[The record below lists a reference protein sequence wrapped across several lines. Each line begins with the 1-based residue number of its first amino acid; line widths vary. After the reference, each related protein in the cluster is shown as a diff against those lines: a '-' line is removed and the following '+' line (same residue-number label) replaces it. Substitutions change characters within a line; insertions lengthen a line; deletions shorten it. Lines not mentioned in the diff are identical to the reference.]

1 MDLEHLMVTIGSV
14 KNKYYIW
21 SRSGGFIW
29 DEVKAPPPPL
39 KMKKKMKTKKKKKI
53 EKGGREK
60 QCELTSVKIHS
71 IVEYLS
77 NACTNE

>member
-29 DEVKAPPPPL
+29 DEVKAPPFENE
-39 KMKKKMKTKKKKKI
+39 KKNKEDKKT

>member
-29 DEVKAPPPPL
+29 DEVKAPPPFENE
-39 KMKKKMKTKKKKKI
+39 KKMKTKKKKKI

>member
-29 DEVKAPPPPL
+29 DEVKAPPFENE
-39 KMKKKMKTKKKKKI
+39 KKNKEDKKNRERRKRKTMWI
-53 EKGGREK
+53 NIGQNTQYSRIFK
-60 QCELTSVKIHS
+60 QCL
-71 IVEYLS
+71 Y
-77 NACTNE
+77 